1 MSICKQLTEKGLSI
15 KLIDGK
21 IRLSPSKQVTEEVR
35 HYVQA
40 HRKDIIIELSRQITD
55 ESSYIDPYEINEN
68 NEICCKERPSTYSED
83 DLLTDLDEPAGS
95 MKLWCNVPGVGEFW
109 IAANEQI
116 RETLIP
122 DDLPVILPQDL
133 TYITGGSTKDERFTR
148 LHEIVARKHPT
159 TCSILDAFNGKI
171 TSIKPKATGK
181 HRIDHPV
188 SD

>member
-1 MSICKQLTEKGLSI
+1 LIGDQLTDRGLSVN
-15 KLIDGK
+15 LVDGK

-40 HRKDIIIELSRQITD
+40 HRKDIITELSRQVTD

-68 NEICCKERPSTYSED
+68 NEICCKGKSSTYSED
-83 DLLTDLDEPAGS
+83 DLLTGLDDPASS

-109 IAANEQI
+109 IAANEQV

-122 DDLPVILPQDL
+122 DDLPILFPQDL
-133 TYITGGSTKDERFTR
+133 TYITEGSTKDERFAR
-148 LHEIVARKHPT
+148 LHEIVARRHPT
-159 TCSILDAFNGKI
+159 TCRIVDAFNGKI

-181 HRIDHPV
+181 HGTDHPV
-188 SD
+188 SE